1 MLNER
6 QRRKLRPSESA
17 VWCGCTH
24 PAVWGLPVFGEMAFG
39 AFWSWMLFGK
49 MGLHRHVIG
58 VWTRTGKDPLAL
70 KIFITLFTLPFFC
83 VGVGMILAPLRRWL
97 AGRLTRWCITNE
109 RILRFG
115 VLRTKAW
122 EKSDVFDDP
131 PRHDNKDG
139 SADFAFAEHYVHSKH
154 GGGMQEDLLEGI
166 PAEEAAAVESALRAL
181 KGRQRVAWAD
191 ADDADA
197 DEDAA
202 SDAADASVLLAP
214 PPQHVTVEQ
223 DLSDPAG
230 ARTFVY
236 RKVPKAVF
244 FLIPFMCFW
253 SGISLFGLY
262 GTQIIARHFSLEKT
276 LLGLPFLLGSVLL
289 GGTLVFMLFG
299 SRRLT
304 LCGGELRLWSGVG
317 PFGRTRTLRLTRE
330 TKVLDGF
337 AEYGVNGVNP
347 PELHLVSP
355 GAAKPFRLLG
365 GAPDEV
371 RRYVAACLKN
381 EIASGRWIG

>member
-1 MLNER
+1 MLSER
-6 QRRKLRPSESA
+6 QMRKLRPSECVA
-17 VWCGCTH
+17 WCGCTH
-24 PAVWGLPVFGEMAFG
+24 PAVWNPGVIAEMGFG

-49 MGLHRHVIG
+49 MSLHRHVID
-58 VWTRTGKDPLAL
+58 VWTRAGKDPLAF
-70 KIFITLFTLPFFC
+70 KIFITLFSLPFFC
-83 VGVGMILAPLRRWL
+83 VGVGLILAPLRRWL

-181 KGRQRVAWAD
+181 KGRQHVAWAD
-191 ADDADA
+191 ADDAGA

-202 SDAADASVLLAP
+202 PDTVDASILLAP
-214 PPQHVTVEQ
+214 PPKHLTVEQ

-230 ARTFVY
+230 ACTLVY

-276 LLGLPFLLGSVLL
+276 LIGLPFLLGSVPL

-304 LCGGELRLWSGVG
+304 LRGGELRLWSGVG

-330 TKVLDGF
+330 TKVQEGCTS
-337 AEYGVNGVNP
+337 YSVNDRHL
-347 PELHLVSP
+347 PELHVVTP
-355 GAAKPFRLLG
+355 GETAPFRLLG
-365 GAPDEV
+365 GAPDDV
-371 RRYVAACLKN
+371 RRYVRAVLQQ
-381 EIASGRWIG
+381 EIATGRWSV